1 MKRAALFIVCVLTC
15 GMMLSGTAL
24 AAKEITFLFMPD
36 APQDVYLPWMQE
48 KAVNFEAETGVKV
61 NVEVVSW
68 GDAWTR
74 ISTTV
79 ATGEGADVFQV
90 GTTWNPQFAATGGL
104 AEVDIAEFGGKD
116 VFMPANLDST
126 TYKDKHYGV
135 PWFAETRV
143 LFYNKDMFAEAGI
156 TELPKSQED
165 IITVGKQLVEK
176 FGEGKAIA
184 IAGTNAWDLI
194 HNWAIILW
202 GNGGTILHEN
212 NTEAAFNSQAGVD
225 AMKWYVRLLQEGL
238 ASKACAE
245 YNQPQADAAF
255 INGNVAM
262 VFMGPWNIA
271 GIEHDNPGL
280 NYDVIEPPMGPAGK
294 ASFSGGSNL
303 AILEASPNKDAAKA
317 WIQYLL
323 KDEIAVDHAKNL
335 THMMPSKI
343 SAYADP
349 YYESGVWST
358 FKTVLGYATA
368 YPPLGVWGDI
378 ERAIQEGFTATL
390 RDYIDG
396 KYTEDTA
403 KMHLD
408 KAVAAVN
415 AALAKE

>member
-1 MKRAALFIVCVLTC
+1 MGQWR
-15 GMMLSGTAL
+15 
-24 AAKEITFLFMPD
+24 
-36 APQDVYLPWMQE
+36 
-48 KAVNFEAETGVKV
+48 N
-61 NVEVVSW
+61 
-68 GDAWTR
+68 
-74 ISTTV
+74 
-79 ATGEGADVFQV
+79 
-90 GTTWNPQFAATGGL
+90 
-104 AEVDIAEFGGKD
+104 
-116 VFMPANLDST
+116 DS
-126 TYKDKHYGV
+126 D
-135 PWFAETRV
+135 
-143 LFYNKDMFAEAGI
+143 
-156 TELPKSQED
+156 
-165 IITVGKQLVEK
+165 
-176 FGEGKAIA
+176 
-184 IAGTNAWDLI
+184 
-194 HNWAIILW
+194 
-202 GNGGTILHEN
+202 EN
-212 NTEAAFNSQAGVD
+212 NTEAAFNGQAGVD

-323 KDEIAVDHAKNL
+323 QDEIAVDHAKNL

-378 ERAIQEGFTATL
+378 ERAIQEGFSATL